1 MVDSMGLNV
10 EFSNGDDLF
19 PNKRVKNDPKQVQ
32 IFEII
37 DPNDLTSQE
46 KEEKERERQ
55 RKILKRRADNF
66 TNGVDIY
73 KNFQYVDIDLMIS
86 CYDNWNYFKKPNK
99 EQLITLISS
108 VETLGILTPLVLV
121 KEKHRT
127 DYMVICGHSRL
138 TALKNLYANGK
149 NIRYKYAPCYVL
161 DFDEVDEYFLRAM
174 IIDSNLSYRC
184 MDQTVLMKAII
195 ERYTILKRTK
205 THRSE
210 INIAQALADE
220 FLVSRSTVYN
230 YLCLKKLCEEA
241 MVLLLEKRI
250 NLQAG
255 RYLARV
261 NHEMQVAILEN
272 FGIENIN
279 TIHQIKFLTN
289 KDNMKLP
296 ELLKKIE
303 TAKDLVPFKTTVK
316 ITVARHLVDKF
327 FEFAASLNKYA
338 IFNFQGVF
346 RTKDSRKYCNIAYD
360 EEDIKF
366 YLEKNMINMKNF
378 NIVNARNIEQLQ
390 RC

>member
-1 MVDSMGLNV
+1 V
-10 EFSNGDDLF
+10 
-19 PNKRVKNDPKQVQ
+19 
-32 IFEII
+32 
-37 DPNDLTSQE
+37 
-46 KEEKERERQ
+46 
-55 RKILKRRADNF
+55 
-66 TNGVDIY
+66 
-73 KNFQYVDIDLMIS
+73 
-86 CYDNWNYFKKPNK
+86 
-99 EQLITLISS
+99 
-108 VETLGILTPLVLV
+108 
-121 KEKHRT
+121 
-127 DYMVICGHSRL
+127 
-138 TALKNLYANGK
+138 
-149 NIRYKYAPCYVL
+149 
-161 DFDEVDEYFLRAM
+161 
-174 IIDSNLSYRC
+174 
-184 MDQTVLMKAII
+184 KAII

-289 KDNMKLP
+289 QDNMKLP

-303 TAKDLVPFKTTVK
+303 TAKDLVPFKTTIK

-327 FEFAASLNKYA
+327 FEFAADLNKYA